1 MKTIGLIVNPV
12 AGMGGSV
19 GLKGTDGGMHT
30 QALVLGATP
39 VAPQRAREA
48 LAQIRCRGD
57 VAWLVAPGAMGADL
71 VAGFDVTYLVVGA
84 TGEETTGEDTRRI
97 ARLMLDAGAELLV
110 FAGGDGTARDVYDAM
125 SALPPYERIPVVAI
139 PAGVKVYS
147 AVFALSPHAA
157 AELVD
162 AFVEGACPELAEGT
176 GVVEEEVLDIDEDAF
191 RQNRLDAQ
199 LYGYLLVPA
208 VERFL
213 QPGKVASSAA
223 PSVEENKQDIAA
235 SFVEGMSPET
245 LYLLGPGTTVKAIA
259 DALALSKTLLGV
271 DAVCDEAL
279 IATDVNER
287 AILDLLKRYPRR
299 KIVVTPL
306 GGNGFIFGRGNKQFT
321 PEVIRQVGREH
332 ILVVGTEDKMR
343 QLPGLRVDTGDAA
356 LDEALGG
363 YFEVAVGYKRGRVM
377 KVLVA

>member
-1 MKTIGLIVNPV
+1 MKVVGLIINPV

-19 GLKGTDGGMHT
+19 GLKGTDGGMHE
-30 QALVLGATP
+30 QALALGATP

-48 LAQIRCRGD
+48 LAQVQRHVGI
-57 VAWLVAPGAMGADL
+57 AWLVAPGAMGADI
-71 VAGFDVTYLVVGA
+71 VAGLDLAYLIVGA
-84 TGEETTGEDTRRI
+84 IGEQTTGEDTRRI

-110 FAGGDGTARDVYDAM
+110 FAGGDGTARDVCDAL
-125 SALPPYERIPVVAI
+125 SALPPYRRVPVVAI

-147 AVFALSPHAA
+147 AAFALSPHAA

-162 AFVEGACPELAEGT
+162 AFVEGA

-191 RQNRLDAQ
+191 RENRLDAR
-199 LYGYLLVPA
+199 LYGYLLTPA

-235 SFVEGMSPET
+235 SFVESMAPET

-259 DALALSKTLLGV
+259 DALALPKTLLGV
-271 DAVCDEAL
+271 DAVCDGAL
-279 IATDVNER
+279 IAADVNER
-287 AILDLLKRYPRR
+287 ALLDLLKRYPQR

-332 ILVVGTEDKMR
+332 ILVVSAEDKMR

-356 LDEALGG
+356 LDAALGG

>member
-1 MKTIGLIVNPV
+1 MNPI

-19 GLKGTDGGMHT
+19 GLKGTDGGMHK
-30 QALVLGATP
+30 QALALGATP
-39 VAPQRAREA
+39 VAPQRARET
-48 LAQIRCRGD
+48 LAHIRCRDD
-57 VAWLVAPGAMGADL
+57 VAWLVAPGAMGADV
-71 VAGFDVTYLVVGA
+71 VAGFDMTYLVVGA
-84 TGEETTGEDTRRI
+84 IGEETTGEDTRRI

-110 FAGGDGTARDVYDAM
+110 FAGGDGTARDVHDAM
-125 SALPPYERIPVVAI
+125 SALPPYQRIPVVAI

-147 AVFALSPHAA
+147 AAFALSSQAA

-162 AFVEGACPELAEGT
+162 AFVEGTCPELAEGT
-176 GVVEEEVLDIDEDAF
+176 SVVEEEVLDIDEDAF
-191 RQNRLDAQ
+191 RENRLDAH

-213 QPGKVASSAA
+213 QPGKVASSAS
-223 PSVEENKQDIAA
+223 PSVEENKLDIAA
-235 SFVEGMSPET
+235 SFVESMAPET

-259 DALALSKTLLGV
+259 DALALPKTLLGV
-271 DAVCDEAL
+271 DAVCDGAL
-279 IATDVNER
+279 IAADVNER
-287 AILDLLKRYPRR
+287 TILDLLKRYPQR

-321 PEVIRQVGREH
+321 PEVIRRVGREH
-332 ILVVGTEDKMR
+332 ILIVGTEDKMR
-343 QLPGLRVDTGDAA
+343 GLPGLRVDTGDAA